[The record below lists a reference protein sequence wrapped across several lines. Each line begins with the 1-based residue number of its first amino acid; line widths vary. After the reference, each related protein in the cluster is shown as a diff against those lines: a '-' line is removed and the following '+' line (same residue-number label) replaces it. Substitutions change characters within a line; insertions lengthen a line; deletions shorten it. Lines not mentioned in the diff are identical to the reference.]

1 MRSEAG
7 QSLTEVIIAATVG
20 VFVVTALTF
29 ATIFSLRNASFA
41 KNSSQATKL
50 AQQGLEWVRTGRDR
64 NTAINNISGSNVTR
78 WNGINTTQCPTNSA
92 AADDSIWCYQISPTG
107 CDNTSTGGKCYF
119 KVNSTGVLNNIG
131 FAFVP
136 TASNPLPSQAE
147 GIPAA
152 NPIFKRAVILSDDA
166 DFDKQKKVTVIVT
179 WSDAA
184 GPHDSRLS
192 TILRRL

>member
-64 NTAINNISGSNVTR
+64 NECINNLASSVNSWDGDSSDTTCFGAGSIWTYQI
-78 WNGINTTQCPTNSA
+78 NGNCGNTTANPPTY
-92 AADDSIWCYQISPTG
+92 CF
-107 CDNTSTGGKCYF
+107 F
-119 KVNSTGVLNNIG
+119 KVNSTGVLQYIG
-131 FAFVP
+131 I
-136 TASNPLPSQAE
+136 TSSLAE
-147 GIPAA
+147 GIPQA
-152 NPIFKRAVILSDDA
+152 NPVFKRAVILSDYSTD
-166 DFDKQKKVTVIVT
+166 QKKVTVIVT
-179 WSDAA
+179 WSDVA
-184 GPHDSRLS
+184 GPHESRLS